1 MQSPTIQDRKLI
13 FNQSSFSKVKP
24 EYQKLLN
31 DLREKVENRFGA
43 DLYAYY
49 LLGSVGRGEDIP
61 GISDMDIVV
70 ILQRNYTTE
79 DEVWEKEIK
88 DEFEPQYPKLERLDF
103 GCMEEKEFDDPKA
116 ERLRFIFKTDGLLIS
131 GQDIAANFS
140 SYPPGL
146 ELAKLLNGNYRRT
159 LESIQKDITEP
170 DEEDRN
176 NPKYVM
182 ECVRWIS
189 KKVLRLCLG
198 IVMVDQPFY
207 TRRMQEM
214 AQQFSQ
220 YYPLYQSQVQRAL
233 HQYLHPNN
241 DISEALDFLNEM
253 SATICKLADEKFG

>member
-1 MQSPTIQDRKLI
+1 MQSPTVKDRKPIL
-13 FNQSSFSKVKP
+13 NQSSFSKVKP

-43 DLYAYY
+43 DLCAYY
-49 LLGSVGRGEDIP
+49 LLGSVGRGEDQP
-61 GISDMDIVV
+61 GISDMDTVV
-70 ILQRNYTTE
+70 ILRRNYTSE

-88 DEFEPQYPKLERLDF
+88 DEFEPQYLKLDCLDIS
-103 GCMEEKEFDDPKA
+103 CMEEQEFDDPKA
-116 ERLRFIFKTDGLLIS
+116 ERLKFIFKTDGFLIS
-131 GQDIAANFS
+131 GQDITANFS

-159 LESIQKDITEP
+159 LDSIQKDIKEP

-176 NPKYVM
+176 NPKYLM
-182 ECVRWIS
+182 QCVRWIS

-198 IVMVDQPFY
+198 IVMVDEPFY

-214 AQQFSQ
+214 AQKFSE
-220 YYPLYQSQVQRAL
+220 YYPLYQLQVEKAL
-233 HQYLHPNN
+233 YQYLYPTNEK
-241 DISEALDFLNEM
+241 SEALNFLNEM